1 MIVFSK
7 KKHTPGFFDFCLKK
21 CMNYL
26 PITKDNSYIN
36 QTTASRYNIY
46 SSAENHN
53 GPSNLF
59 MEMLKFYAFKAK
71 RKNLNTELPNEV
83 NTTKSVPSNEIDSSV
98 LFSQNTNNEVL
109 LCLNILKYNDEQ
121 VNNELNYLHN
131 YFKKIKCRTD
141 PYTLCENKIKN
152 IDEHIYNIIK
162 TDYSNINEFVTYIYQ
177 YKGKRFRVILS
188 ILLKNIL
195 TYIDNVT
202 PKNNSKFRNIQR
214 NISKTAQNANQNN
227 RHKDVTLLSKLYSR
241 KNLLKKKIMQI
252 TKNCDNNIY
261 TKNKILENQCKIIA
275 ASEIIHMGSL
285 LHDDVIDESEKR
297 RGSLSLHKKYG
308 NKVSIL
314 SGDFLLA
321 RACSVFAN
329 IGYPEICK
337 RFSYV
342 IESLIKGEFLQA
354 NLKSTNI
361 EDALKAY
368 LIKSYHKTA
377 SLFSHL
383 FACIAIISFQ
393 NEKIIEL
400 CFNLGLHIGMAFQ
413 LYDDYLDYKIDPKTN
428 QPILNDIK
436 NNIKTAPLLFSYN
449 YNPNN
454 VLSLI
459 NKKYLSNDDIQ
470 DVLFYIKESNSM
482 KKNELCSL
490 MHMKK
495 AADILESLIS
505 YCKLSKNTELQ
516 NYQKNEIDQSRAALT
531 SLIFNTLTRNT
542 K

>member
-7 KKHTPGFFDFCLKK
+7 KKHTPGFFDFCFKK

-26 PITKDNSYIN
+26 PITKDNTQSA
-36 QTTASRYNIY
+36 ASKYNIY
-46 SSAENHN
+46 SSVENNN
-53 GPSNLF
+53 GSSNIF
-59 MEMLKFYAFKAK
+59 MEILNYYTFKIK
-71 RKNLNTELPNEV
+71 RKNLNTELFNQD
-83 NTTKSVPSNEIDSSV
+83 NTNKSVVSNEIDKSM
-98 LFSQNTNNEVL
+98 LYSQNVNNEVL
-109 LCLNILKYNDEQ
+109 LCLNILKYKDEQ
-121 VNNELNYLHN
+121 VDNELNYLYN
-131 YFKKIKCRTD
+131 YFTKIKCRID
-141 PYTLCENKIKN
+141 PYKLCENKIKN

-162 TDYSNINEFVTYIYQ
+162 TDYNNINEFVTYIYQ
-177 YKGKRFRVILS
+177 YKGKKFRVILS

-202 PKNNSKFRNIQR
+202 PKNNPKFRNIQR
-214 NISKTAQNANQNN
+214 NISKTIQNN
-227 RHKDVTLLSKLYSR
+227 HQNNQHRHINILNKLYLR
-241 KNLLKKKIMQI
+241 KNILNKKILQI
-252 TKNCDNNIY
+252 NKNYDNNNIY
-261 TKNKILENQCKIIA
+261 TKNMILENQCKIIA

-321 RACSVFAN
+321 RACSVFAS

-342 IESLIKGEFLQA
+342 IESLIKGEFLQT
-354 NLKSTNI
+354 NLNYNNI
-361 EDALKAY
+361 EDALKTY

-393 NEKIIEL
+393 NDKITEL

-413 LYDDYLDYKIDPKTN
+413 LYDDYLDYKINPKTN

-436 NNIKTAPLLFSYN
+436 NNIKTAPLLFSYS

-470 DVLFYIKESNSM
+470 NVLFYIKESNSM

-490 MHMKK
+490 LHMKK

-505 YCKLSKNTELQ
+505 YCKTSNNIKLQ
-516 NYQKNEIDQSRAALT
+516 NYQKNEIDQSKAALT
-531 SLIFNTLTRNT
+531 SLIFNMLTRTT

>member
-7 KKHTPGFFDFCLKK
+7 KKHTPGFFDFCFKK

-26 PITKDNSYIN
+26 PITKDNNYTN
-36 QTTASRYNIY
+36 QSGTTRYNIY
-46 SSAENHN
+46 SSVESHS
-53 GPSNLF
+53 GSSNIF
-59 MEMLKFYAFKAK
+59 MEMLNFYAFKVK
-71 RKNLNTELPNEV
+71 RKNLNTKLPNEV
-83 NTTKSVPSNEIDSSV
+83 NTNKYVLSNEIDNSM
-98 LFSQNTNNEVL
+98 LYSQSANNEVL
-109 LCLNILKYNDEQ
+109 LCLGVLKYKDEE
-121 VNNELNYLHN
+121 VDNELNYIHN
-131 YFKKIKCRTD
+131 YFKKIKCRID

-162 TDYSNINEFVTYIYQ
+162 TDYNNINEFVTYIYQ
-177 YKGKRFRVILS
+177 YKGKKFRVILS

-202 PKNNSKFRNIQR
+202 PKNKSKFRNIQR
-214 NISKTAQNANQNN
+214 NISKTIQNSHQNN
-227 RHKDVTLLSKLYSR
+227 RYRHITILNKLYSR
-241 KNLLKKKIMQI
+241 KNLKKKIIQI
-252 TKNCDNNIY
+252 NKNPDSNIY
-261 TKNKILENQCKIIA
+261 TKNMILENQCKIIA

-321 RACSVFAN
+321 RACSVFAS

-342 IESLIKGEFLQA
+342 IESLIKGEFLQT
-354 NLKSTNI
+354 NLNYTNI
-361 EDALKAY
+361 EDALKTY

-393 NEKIIEL
+393 NDQITEL

-413 LYDDYLDYKIDPKTN
+413 LYDDYLDYKINPKTN

-449 YNPNN
+449 YNPNT

-470 DVLFYIKESNSM
+470 NVLFYIKESNSM

-490 MHMKK
+490 LHMKK

-505 YCKLSKNTELQ
+505 YCKISNNIELQ
-516 NYQKNEIDQSRAALT
+516 NYQKNEIDQNRTALT
-531 SLIFNTLTRNT
+531 SLIFNMLTRTT

>member
-7 KKHTPGFFDFCLKK
+7 KKHTPGFFDFCFKK

-26 PITKDNSYIN
+26 PITKDNTQSA
-36 QTTASRYNIY
+36 ASKYNIY
-46 SSAENHN
+46 SSVENNN
-53 GPSNLF
+53 GSSNIF
-59 MEMLKFYAFKAK
+59 MEILNYYAFKIK
-71 RKNLNTELPNEV
+71 RKNLNTELFNQD
-83 NTTKSVPSNEIDSSV
+83 NTNKSVVSNEIDKSM
-98 LFSQNTNNEVL
+98 LYSQNVNNEVL
-109 LCLNILKYNDEQ
+109 LCLNILKYKDEQ
-121 VNNELNYLHN
+121 VDNELNYLYN
-131 YFKKIKCRTD
+131 YFTKIKCRID
-141 PYTLCENKIKN
+141 PYKLCENKIKN

-162 TDYSNINEFVTYIYQ
+162 TDYNNINEFVTYIYQ
-177 YKGKRFRVILS
+177 YKGKKFRVILS

-202 PKNNSKFRNIQR
+202 PKNNPKFRNIQR
-214 NISKTAQNANQNN
+214 NISKTIQNN
-227 RHKDVTLLSKLYSR
+227 HQNNQHRHINILNKLYLR
-241 KNLLKKKIMQI
+241 KNILNKKILQI
-252 TKNCDNNIY
+252 NKNYDNNNIY
-261 TKNKILENQCKIIA
+261 TKNMILENQCKIIA

-321 RACSVFAN
+321 RACSVFAS

-342 IESLIKGEFLQA
+342 IESLIKGEFLQT
-354 NLKSTNI
+354 NLNYNNI
-361 EDALKAY
+361 EDALKTY

-393 NEKIIEL
+393 NDKITEL

-413 LYDDYLDYKIDPKTN
+413 LYDDYLDYKINPKTN

-436 NNIKTAPLLFSYN
+436 NNIKTAPLLFSYS

-470 DVLFYIKESNSM
+470 NVLFYIKESNSM

-490 MHMKK
+490 LHMKK

-505 YCKLSKNTELQ
+505 YCKTSNNIKLQ
-516 NYQKNEIDQSRAALT
+516 NYQKNEIDQSKAALT
-531 SLIFNTLTRNT
+531 SLIFNMLTRTT